1 MTSNLNG
8 FDITP
13 PAIILEKMTQDQQVR
28 CITMYFEVLH
38 GYQRFCCIR
47 LWLGCG
53 IASFIL
59 LVQVICYNS
68 QFLIIYFKYYE
79 YLYNMYDDEYLN
91 IIEIEI

>member
-1 MTSNLNG
+1 M
-8 FDITP
+8 
-13 PAIILEKMTQDQQVR
+13 
-28 CITMYFEVLH
+28 
-38 GYQRFCCIR
+38 
-47 LWLGCG
+47 WLGCG

-91 IIEIEI
+91 RIEIEIEIYKYFIQIMIHIQILLSHFMQWSLASFVSRFQENGT